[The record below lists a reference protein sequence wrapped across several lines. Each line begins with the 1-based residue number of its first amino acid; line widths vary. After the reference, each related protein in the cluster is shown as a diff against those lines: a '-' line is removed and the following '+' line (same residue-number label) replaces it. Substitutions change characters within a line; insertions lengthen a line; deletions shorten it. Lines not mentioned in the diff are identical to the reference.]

1 MFKKPQFRIWTSR
14 DKCVSKECLKPGITL
29 IERPR
34 EGSTCKIKIK
44 TQSNE
49 TPFFPTEYLKD
60 TFSGTITVGE
70 ADREFDR
77 AVDKCV
83 TLMDVKEKCK
93 LTVKLENN
101 QYSVT
106 VHVTLYEFT
115 PSPPTYDW
123 GKEKKLEVAHHHKE
137 KGCELFKQ
145 GRIQDAFL
153 RFSKAVKFVITVG
166 IEDKD
171 VQPLYLTLCNN
182 MAWCQLSRGQAS
194 HALTLCNKVL
204 AINPN
209 NVKALMRR
217 AEAFVWLQDTE
228 PAVMDLRKVKELEPR
243 NTVARERLMTLE
255 NKLAIETVKYNN
267 VIKSMFRF

>member
-1 MFKKPQFRIWTSR
+1 M
-14 DKCVSKECLKPGITL
+14 
-29 IERPR
+29 ERPR
-34 EGSTCKIKIK
+34 EGSKCKIKLK
-44 TQSNE
+44 MQNND

-60 TFSGTITVGE
+60 DFSGSITVGE

-83 TLMDVKEKCK
+83 TLMDTKEKSK

-101 QYSVT
+101 QYTVT
-106 VHVTLYEFT
+106 VYVTLIEFT
-115 PSPPTYDW
+115 PSPPSYEW
-123 GKEKKLEVAHHHKE
+123 SKEKKLEVARHHKE

-145 GRIQDAFL
+145 GRVQDSFL
-153 RFSKAVKFVITVG
+153 RFSKAVKFLITLG
-166 IEDKD
+166 IENKD
-171 VQPLYLTLCNN
+171 VEPLYFTLCNN

-204 AINPN
+204 SNNPN

-228 PAVMDLRKVKELEPR
+228 HAVMDLRKVKELEPR
-243 NTVARERLMTLE
+243 NNIARERLIKLE
-255 NKLAIETVKYNN
+255 NKLAIETVRYNN
-267 VIKSMFRF
+267 IIKSMFRF